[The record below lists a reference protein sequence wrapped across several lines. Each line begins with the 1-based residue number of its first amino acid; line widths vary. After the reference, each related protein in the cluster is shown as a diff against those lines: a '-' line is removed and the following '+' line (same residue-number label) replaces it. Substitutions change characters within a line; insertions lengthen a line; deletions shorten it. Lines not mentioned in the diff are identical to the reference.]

1 MQFYYIDTI
10 EQVKAKEDNPLT
22 VNEYGA
28 REICKIKDKDGNSV
42 PMPLPQVESKYF
54 KKLSDVSADLV
65 TVDETKNHYYM
76 DIKIVNSDGGIE
88 RKDKVGTK
96 QEVELKSS
104 TPEPETEG

>member
-1 MQFYYIDTI
+1 MQYYYIDTI
-10 EQVKAKEDNPLT
+10 EQVKSKDDNPLT

-28 REICKIKDKDGNSV
+28 REICKIKDAEGRSV

-65 TVDETKNHYYM
+65 TIDETKNHYYM

-88 RKDKVGTK
+88 RKDKVGTR
-96 QEVELKSS
+96 QEVEFKSS
-104 TPEPETEG
+104 PES